1 MLNFRALS
9 TGFMKQM
16 QCNALKYW
24 NSYKTMQW
32 DTLALPRICFEYPI
46 KSLLKSS
53 HSKKILAKFS
63 NPPKILELKISH
75 QKNPSII
82 QSLKIQSKHPP
93 PPPPLPPP
101 AQHIFKFKTS
111 YFACIVNDSEVCFW
125 AELWDFELC
134 MFTVFF
140 DDFFNKS
147 FVCGLRKPAFLIQ

>member
-24 NSYKTMQW
+24 NSHKTMQW
-32 DTLALPRICFEYPI
+32 DTSALPWICFEYPI

-53 HSKKILAKFS
+53 HSKKYLPNFPIPQKSWNWKF
-63 NPPKILELKISH
+63 H
-75 QKNPSII
+75 TQKNPSII

-93 PPPPLPPP
+93 PPP
-101 AQHIFKFKTS
+101 AQHIFKFKTT